1 MWDQLDDIYD
11 DEISPVRNNFLRVQ
25 HHCLRRLQE
34 ETDVDEKVK
43 FLVTALS
50 WFKVSPRRES
60 EINEKQ
66 VVFNSLGVELA
77 NAMNEQGENNKQSFS
92 DIYYC

>member
-1 MWDQLDDIYD
+1 
-11 DEISPVRNNFLRVQ
+11 
-25 HHCLRRLQE
+25 LQE

-50 WFKVSPRRES
+50 WFKVSPLREI